1 MTMVATAA
9 LLDDAAK
16 RIADISPADL
26 QTILRG
32 AALRL
37 RSAVAVSFD
46 DDVEEALR
54 DLSGEF
60 DVTRNDMVR
69 YIVRE
74 WLEQNAYL
82 PMHVLDEDG
91 EVDGTA

>member
-37 RSAVAVSFD
+37 RSAAAVSFD

>member
-1 MTMVATAA
+1 MAMAAAAA
-9 LLDDAAK
+9 LLDDTAK

-26 QTILRG
+26 QTILRR

-37 RSAVAVSFD
+37 RSADAVSFD
-46 DDVEEALR
+46 DNVEEALR
-54 DLSGEF
+54 DLAGDF

-82 PMHVLDEDG
+82 PMHALDEDG
-91 EVDGTA
+91 EVEGTA